1 MMRRALITICVLL
14 ILVPVSGAI
23 VHWEATRRDLAAA
36 PPPGRLVDIGGH
48 RLHLWCTGEG
58 VPTVILESGLGS
70 SSAGWGFVQ
79 PEVARFAR
87 VCSYDRAGLGYSDP
101 GPSPRTARRSAREL
115 RELLDRS
122 GIREPV
128 VLVAVSFGG
137 FIARVF
143 ASEYGDRAAGLVLV
157 DASHEDDDHQIPGI
171 APFVPLLSTIG
182 AFRLM
187 GISFGLP
194 PDALAPHV
202 REVARATNHGTAAH
216 RAAANEIRHIHE
228 TVAEV
233 RESRRELAI
242 PVVVISG
249 RRSMDA
255 RWERLQRDQVTLSRR
270 GCHVIAEQA
279 GHVVALDE
287 PVVIVDAIRRVIDD
301 VVHRRSGPT
310 PCEGT
315 P

>member
-1 MMRRALITICVLL
+1 MMRRALIAVCVLV
-14 ILVPVSGAI
+14 ILLPVSGAI
-23 VHWEATRRDLAAA
+23 VHWAATRRDLAAV

-48 RLHLWCTGEG
+48 QLHLWCTGEG
-58 VPTVILESGLGS
+58 LLTVILESGLGGS
-70 SSAGWGFVQ
+70 SVELGYVQ
-79 PEVARFAR
+79 PEVAGFAR

-101 GPSPRTARRSAREL
+101 GPSARRARRSAREL
-115 RELLDRS
+115 RELLDRV

-128 VLVAVSFGG
+128 VLVAASFGG

-157 DASHEDDDHQIPGI
+157 DASHEDDNHQIPGM
-171 APFVPLLSTIG
+171 ALFVPLLSAIG

-187 GISFGLP
+187 GISFGVP
-194 PDALAPHV
+194 PDALAPQV
-202 REVARATNHGTAAH
+202 RELARATNHRTAAH

-242 PVVVISG
+242 PVIVISG

-255 RWERLQRDQVTLSRR
+255 RWERLQRDQVHMSRR
-270 GCHVIAEQA
+270 SCHVIAEQA

-287 PVVIVDAIRRVIDD
+287 PMVVVDAIRRVIGD
-301 VVHRRSGPT
+301 VVHRRSGQT

-315 P
+315 S